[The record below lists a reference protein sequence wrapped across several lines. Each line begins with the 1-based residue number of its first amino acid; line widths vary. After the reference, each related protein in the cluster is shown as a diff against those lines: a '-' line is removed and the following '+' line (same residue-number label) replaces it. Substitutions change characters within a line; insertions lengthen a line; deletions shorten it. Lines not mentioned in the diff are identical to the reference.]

1 MESVKEN
8 QYLFLIVFTNGKQ
21 KLGEEQ
27 PNMYRIPNK
36 NLTLF
41 VLNIEVKMNL

>member
-1 MESVKEN
+1 ME
-8 QYLFLIVFTNGKQ
+8 KQ

-27 PNMYRIPNK
+27 PNMYGKPNK